1 MHRII
6 QNIIQVLK
14 VIHGLVDIELRKH
27 FFLLEQ
33 SKVVLPRLGSMKY
46 FLMNLIIRKRYALPR
61 DVLMA

>member
-27 FFLLEQ
+27 FFFIRAKQSCTSKAGFDEVLLDESDY
-33 SKVVLPRLGSMKY
+33 SKTVCTAS
-46 FLMNLIIRKRYALPR
+46 
-61 DVLMA
+61 